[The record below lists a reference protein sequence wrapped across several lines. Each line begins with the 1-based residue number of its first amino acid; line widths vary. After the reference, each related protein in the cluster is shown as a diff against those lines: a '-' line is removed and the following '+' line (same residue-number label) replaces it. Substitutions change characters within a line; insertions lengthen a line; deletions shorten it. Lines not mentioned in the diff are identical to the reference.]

1 MKFLA
6 KILYLLCTLIE
17 FQSVLLSFQMR
28 ILRVFISQM
37 IIAIVGYD
45 LKSTFSK
52 YFQQNRF

>member
-6 KILYLLCTLIE
+6 KILHLLCTLIE

-45 LKSTFSK
+45 LKS
-52 YFQQNRF
+52 